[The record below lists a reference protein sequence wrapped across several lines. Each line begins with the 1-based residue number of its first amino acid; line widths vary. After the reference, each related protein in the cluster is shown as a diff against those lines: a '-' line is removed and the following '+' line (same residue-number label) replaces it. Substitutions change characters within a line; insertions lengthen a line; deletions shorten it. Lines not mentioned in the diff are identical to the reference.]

1 MVISPVVIDLVTVD
15 GPNEPVRSVGI
26 EHEVVVNQIN
36 VSSINVAP
44 TPSIHDACS
53 VTNSQLVIGIETVLV
68 VEHGV
73 VLEDLEAEED
83 KIDDEDEVVEIVDDG
98 TDEGTDEVD
107 EVVGTVDGGIDDD
120 GIDDDGID
128 DDGIDVEDEVVGTD
142 DGADDG
148 ADEDE
153 VVGTVDDGI
162 DDGIDDGASEDD
174 EDDGQKKLGT
184 IPFETVI
191 TVVVTSLV

>member
-15 GPNEPVRSVGI
+15 GPNEPVISVGI

-98 TDEGTDEVD
+98 TDDGTDEVD

-128 DDGIDVEDEVVGTD
+128 V
-142 DGADDG
+142 
-148 ADEDE
+148 EDE

-174 EDDGQKKLGT
+174 EDDGQTKLGT